1 MTKVYEY
8 PRVVSG
14 ETRREHVYFSS
25 DIQCDFLQIV
35 HNVAVDLCLKNEDRQ
50 LCKEDGMSFAQA
62 MEYVTPEMLAPYG
75 VTMIRSTDAAI
86 QTDQLPPL
94 VNRYELETIRDVRK
108 NERRRALAV
117 VEYAERAARRLE
129 TQRANQHPV
138 VSTWGSE
145 KISERAASWAWQFVV
160 GKEKDFGEFVEKRLN
175 RMLTHP
181 AYRDLSPDHASGDPE
196 TYDSTVPVPAE
207 ETAVGEVP
215 ITQ

>member
-1 MTKVYEY
+1 MTEVYEY
-8 PRVVSG
+8 LRLVNG
-14 ETRREHVYFSS
+14 EMRREFVFFTSYMK
-25 DIQCDFLQIV
+25 CDFLQVV
-35 HNVAVDLCLKNEDRQ
+35 HNVTVDYCLKNEDRHP
-50 LCKEDGMSFAQA
+50 CKEDGMSFAQA

-94 VNRYELETIRDVRK
+94 VSRFELETIREVRK
-108 NERRRALAV
+108 DERRRALAV

-129 TQRANQHPV
+129 TQKANQHPV

-145 KISERAASWAWQFVV
+145 KISARAASWACQFVV

-181 AYRDLSPDHASGDPE
+181 AYRDLPTDQDSDYAE
-196 TYDSTVPVPAE
+196 TCGNAAPVPAE
-207 ETAVGEVP
+207 
-215 ITQ
+215 